1 MIVKSELCI
10 STFVDGRDGWAA
22 LKEPGI
28 FTASKEDSNLD
39 LHLDLDASGALGNW
53 NCLKC
58 PHSSEQTVLLM
69 IQTLLVRKRVGH
81 WTILRAVATPVS
93 DSKTNPIHILVTG
106 IVSSVLTAPSRQFYW
121 QYKRSEA
128 ARRQPSG
135 SAAGRQRLA
144 WQWEIREEKEAE
156 ALSYN
161 YIICHQKTSVVVT
174 IFRWLLLKV
183 TPIKILTI
191 MFWQRLAWRCETW
204 EETDLWRPR
213 GEQFEFETPLS
224 RDIPLWYIYCYILDY
239 RLD

>member
-1 MIVKSELCI
+1 M
-10 STFVDGRDGWAA
+10 A
-22 LKEPGI
+22 LEDPCI
-28 FTASKEDSNLD
+28 FTACKEDSHLVRPSSSSGS
-39 LHLDLDASGALGNW
+39 LHLLGGKATLN
-53 NCLKC
+53 
-58 PHSSEQTVLLM
+58 M
-69 IQTLLVRKRVGH
+69 QTLLPQLLRFDILVTWSWSQESSQLRTDSSTDDTNAPSEEKGGH

-213 GEQFEFETPLS
+213 GEQFEF
-224 RDIPLWYIYCYILDY
+224 
-239 RLD
+239 